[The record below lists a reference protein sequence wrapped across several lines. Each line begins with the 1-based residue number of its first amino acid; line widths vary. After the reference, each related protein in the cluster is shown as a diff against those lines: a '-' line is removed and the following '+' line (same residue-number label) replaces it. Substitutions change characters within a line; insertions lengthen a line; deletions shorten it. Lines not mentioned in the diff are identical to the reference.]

1 MRRKKMLRRTAIE
14 LARGSLWSI
23 AKCFE
28 AQQGEKHA
36 RHVLQLYAEDKG
48 VLAREAPGLVQTRCF
63 QRSYQDVTRW
73 QKRLCR
79 HYLNLEKSWMCV

>member
-48 VLAREAPGLVQTRCF
+48 VLA
-63 QRSYQDVTRW
+63 
-73 QKRLCR
+73 
-79 HYLNLEKSWMCV
+79 